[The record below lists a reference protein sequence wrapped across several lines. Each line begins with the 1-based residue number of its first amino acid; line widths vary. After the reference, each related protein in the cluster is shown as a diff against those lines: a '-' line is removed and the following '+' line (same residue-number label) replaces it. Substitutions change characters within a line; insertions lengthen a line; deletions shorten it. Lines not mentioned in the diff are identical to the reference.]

1 VSSAQFQSLSLNLWR
16 LRKLTRLGSPQGE
29 RGGKKRAEASPWQAQ
44 EQIFSEGR
52 AINRQSDAMIFFDCM
67 GIGAAFLGLYYLI
80 KANIRHRHKLELQE
94 RASMAAVLLAMIS
107 VLALA
112 ASCVGAM
119 K

>member
-1 VSSAQFQSLSLNLWR
+1 
-16 LRKLTRLGSPQGE
+16 
-29 RGGKKRAEASPWQAQ
+29 
-44 EQIFSEGR
+44 
-52 AINRQSDAMIFFDCM
+52 MIFFDFM

-80 KANIRHRHKLELQE
+80 KANIRHRNGLELQE
-94 RASMAAVLLAMIS
+94 GASMAAVLLAMIS